1 MPVDIKP
8 QQQEVLYQRAQYEK
22 GGIGRLYWDYRD
34 KSIFENIQRNAQV
47 ILDAGCGEGIT
58 LEELCKRFPNRDVRG
73 IDINPENID
82 ICKKYNL
89 PVSEG
94 DLLNIDVSDESVD
107 CCVFS
112 EVVEHLNQ
120 YNAALTEIYR
130 VLKKGGRLIIVFPN
144 DFMFKLARILCFKF
158 KEAFYD
164 PGHVRQWAPRMMK
177 KHLKKMGFKI
187 IRTKNIPFLFWPIS
201 LHCVIT
207 ADKKEVELR

>member
-8 QQQEVLYQRAQYEK
+8 TEQKKLYQRDQYEK

-34 KSIFENIQRNAQV
+34 KKIFENISKDAKV
-47 ILDAGCGEGIT
+47 ILDAGCGEGVT
-58 LEELCKRFPNRDVRG
+58 LEKLQKMFPNRDVSG
-73 IDINPENID
+73 VDLNPENID

-94 DLLNIDVSDESVD
+94 DLLDLDISDGSID
-107 CCVFS
+107 CCVLS
-112 EVVEHLNQ
+112 EVIEHLKQ
-120 YNAALTEIYR
+120 YNAALSEICR
-130 VLKKGGRLIIVFPN
+130 ILKVKGKLIIVFPN

-164 PGHVRQWAPRMMK
+164 PGHVKQWGPRVAK
-177 KHLKKMGFKI
+177 KHLKESGFKI
-187 IRTKNIPFLFWPIS
+187 IRTRNIPFLFWPIS

-207 ADKKEVELR
+207 AEKTKGD